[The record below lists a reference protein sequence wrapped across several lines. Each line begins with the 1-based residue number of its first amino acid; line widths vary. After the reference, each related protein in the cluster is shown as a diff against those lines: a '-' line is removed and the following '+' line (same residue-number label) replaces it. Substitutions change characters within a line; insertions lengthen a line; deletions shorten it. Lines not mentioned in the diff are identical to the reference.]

1 MNLKERKCNKFLE
14 YFGDAPRANCFAF
27 AGQIWPA
34 GR

>member
-1 MNLKERKCNKFLE
+1 MDDKQNVRNF
-14 YFGDAPRANCFAF
+14 FNISVHAVPRANCLAF

>member
-1 MNLKERKCNKFLE
+1 MNLKENVIKFLE
-14 YFGDAPRANCFAF
+14 HFGAAPRANCLAF